1 MHMVANRIKFI
12 KTNIFKMKLLTLT
25 LLFCLSLIPAVQVQ
39 SNNSLPI
46 VPKPLKENTSG
57 EQVALKKE
65 WTVYIPS
72 QLNIGREY
80 LSSIFKE
87 FDIEIVNVTKKKN
100 ALIVVNANKRL
111 SKNPEAYQL
120 EVTSKGT
127 IAISASSENGVLYA
141 FQSLAQIVTAD
152 DNNIS
157 LPVCTVTDEPAFP
170 WRALMLDESRHFHG
184 METVKR
190 FLDEMARLKMNTFHW
205 HLVDDPGWRIEIKK
219 YPELT
224 QIGSRRD
231 FSHRDLTPEKWSET
245 FPAQKMFYTQDE
257 IREVVKYAADRGIKI
272 MPEIEV
278 PGHASAAIAS
288 YPWLGASSSKEGI
301 GIWGDLYNVTD
312 PKVEAFIHDVL
323 DEVIELFPSK
333 LLHIGGDEA
342 DHSHWQRNPQI
353 VEFMKENNIPT
364 FSDLQIWSINRFSK
378 YLASKGVKM
387 MGWNEITGDNI
398 RNEVHIQESQSEKLS
413 EGTIVH
419 FWDGD
424 ISLVN
429 KAIEKGYDV
438 VNSNRHFTYLDY
450 PYEVISLERA
460 YSFNPIPEGLKKSKE
475 SKILGTGCQMW
486 GEFTPNLTRLYYQTF
501 PRLAAYAE
509 NGWTKATNKDYPD
522 FCHRVKN
529 TERRWR
535 KLGYFNQQP
544 SFSKQDDTFT
554 LWQLPSQ
561 INTIGNSFVIR
572 TDNNKIIVMD
582 GGVKEEENYL
592 RGFLAALGNVVDCW
606 FVTHPH
612 ADHIGAL
619 RKILEDPKGIK
630 IGEICQSTFSDNL
643 LDTEPASKEDAVK
656 YYETA
661 RKSGVKSTE
670 VTPGMVFTFGNTTFK
685 ILGIKNEELTG
696 TNPYNNSS
704 VVIRVSDPVKSVL
717 FLADT
722 GKEAG
727 DKLLNGPFR
736 DELDCDYI
744 QLAHHGQKG
753 VSMDFYHTVK
763 FRACLWPTPT
773 WVYNNDTGKG
783 FNTGSLKTMETRET
797 MDELK
802 ITEQYFSFAG
812 LTKIE

>member
-1 MHMVANRIKFI
+1 
-12 KTNIFKMKLLTLT
+12 MKHLVVFFFL
-25 LLFCLSLIPAVQVQ
+25 CLSFIPITK
-39 SNNSLPI
+39 SNNALPI
-46 VPKPLKENTSG
+46 VPKPAQESTSG
-57 EQVALKKE
+57 EQIVVQNKWAIF
-65 WTVYIPS
+65 VPS
-72 QLNIGREY
+72 QLNINKEY
-80 LSSIFKE
+80 LSFIFKE
-87 FDIEIVNVTKKKN
+87 SDIEVTDATDKKN
-100 ALIVVNANKRL
+100 ALIVVDIDKKF
-111 SKNPEAYQL
+111 SKNPESYRL
-120 EVTSKGT
+120 KITGNGKVT
-127 IAISASSENGVLYA
+127 ISASSENGVLYA
-141 FQSLAQIVTAD
+141 FQSLSQIVQAD
-152 DNNIS
+152 GNTVA
-157 LPVCTVTDEPAFP
+157 LPVCTITDEPAFS
-170 WRALMLDESRHFHG
+170 WRAFMLDESRHFHG
-184 METVKR
+184 METVKML
-190 FLDEMARLKMNTFHW
+190 LDEMARLKMNIFHW

-224 QIGSRRD
+224 KIGSLRN
-231 FSHRDLTPEKWSET
+231 FSHRDLTSEKWNET
-245 FPAQKMFYTQDE
+245 YPGKKTFYTQNE
-257 IREVVKYAADRGIKI
+257 IREVVQYAAERGIKI

-288 YPWLGASSSKEGI
+288 YPWLGASSGKEGK

-312 PKVEAFIHDVL
+312 PKVEEFLHDVL

-342 DHSHWQRNPQI
+342 DYSHWQNNPQI
-353 VEFMKENNIPT
+353 VKFMEENHIPT
-364 FSDLQIWSINRFSK
+364 FSDLQVWSINRFSK
-378 YLASKGVKM
+378 YLESKGVKM

-398 RNEVHIQESQSEKLS
+398 RNEAHIEEGQSEKLA

-429 KAIEKGYDV
+429 KAIEKGYNV

-450 PYEVISLERA
+450 PYEVISLEKA
-460 YSFNPIPEGLKKSKE
+460 YSFNPIPDGLEKSKE

-486 GEFTPNLTRLYYQTF
+486 GEYTPNVIRIYYQTF

-509 NGWTKATNKDYPD
+509 NGWTKATDKDYQD

-544 SFSKQDDTFT
+544 SFSKQNDTFT

-561 INTIGNSFVIR
+561 INTIGNSYVIR
-572 TDNNKIIVMD
+572 TDNNKIIVID

-612 ADHIGAL
+612 DDHMGAL
-619 RKILEDPKGIK
+619 TEILENPKGVI
-630 IGEICQSTFSDNL
+630 IGEICQSSFSDNL
-643 LDTEPASKEDAVK
+643 MDSEPASKEAAVK
-656 YYETA
+656 YYEA
-661 RKSGVKSTE
+661 VKNSGIKSTE
-670 VTPGMVFTFGNTTFK
+670 VTPGMVFTFGHTTFK
-685 ILGIKNEELTG
+685 ILGIKNEELSG

-704 VVIRVSDPVKSVL
+704 VVMKVSDPIKSVL

-722 GKEAG
+722 GKESG
-727 DKLLNGPFR
+727 NKLLSGPFK

-744 QLAHHGQKG
+744 QMAHHGQQG
-753 VSMDFYHTVK
+753 VSMDFYRTVK

-773 WVYNNDTGKG
+773 WVYNNDLGSG
-783 FNTGSLKTMETRET
+783 FNTGDLTTMETRET
-797 MDELK
+797 MDQLK
-802 ITEQYFSFAG
+802 ITEQYFSFDG
-812 LTKIE
+812 VTKIE

>member
-1 MHMVANRIKFI
+1 
-12 KTNIFKMKLLTLT
+12 MKNLILTFLL
-25 LLFCLSLIPAVQVQ
+25 CLSIIPAVQ
-39 SNNSLPI
+39 SNSSLPI
-46 VPKPLKENTSG
+46 VPKPAKESTSG
-57 EQVALKKE
+57 EQVDVQKK
-65 WTVYIPS
+65 WTIFISS
-72 QLNIGREY
+72 QLNISGEY
-80 LSSIFKE
+80 LSSLFKE
-87 FDIEIVNVTKKKN
+87 FDIEVTDAADKKS
-100 ALIVVNANKRL
+100 ALIVVNADKKL
-111 SKNPEAYQL
+111 SKNPEAYRLQIGR
-120 EVTSKGT
+120 KGKIT
-127 IAISASSENGVLYA
+127 ISASSENGVLYA
-141 FQSLAQIVTAD
+141 FQSLSQIVRRDGNSVA
-152 DNNIS
+152 
-157 LPVCTVTDEPAFP
+157 LPVCTITDEPAFP
-170 WRALMLDESRHFHG
+170 WRAFMLDESRHFHG
-184 METVKR
+184 METVKKL
-190 FLDEMARLKMNTFHW
+190 LDEMARLKMNTFHW

-224 QIGSRRD
+224 KIGSLRD
-231 FSHRDLTPEKWSET
+231 FSHRDLTPEKWKET
-245 FPAQKMFYTQDE
+245 FPDKKMFYTQEE
-257 IREVVKYAADRGIKI
+257 IGEIVRYATERGIKI

-288 YPWLGASSSKEGI
+288 YPWLGASSSKEGK

-312 PKVEAFIHDVL
+312 PKVEAFLHDIL
-323 DEVIELFPSK
+323 DEVIALFPSK

-342 DHSHWQRNPQI
+342 DYSHWRNNPQI
-353 VEFMKENNIPT
+353 VQFMEDNDIPT
-364 FSDLQIWSINRFSK
+364 FSDLQVWSINRFSN

-398 RNEVHIQESQSEKLS
+398 RNEAHIEEGQSEKLA

-419 FWDGD
+419 FWDGN
-424 ISLVN
+424 ISLAN

-450 PYEVISLERA
+450 PYEMIPLEKA
-460 YSFNPIPEGLKKSKE
+460 YSFNPIPDGLEKSKE
-475 SKILGTGCQMW
+475 PKILGTGCQMW
-486 GEFTPNLTRLYYQTF
+486 GEQTPNVTRVYYQTF

-509 NGWTKATNKDYPD
+509 NGWTKAADKDYQD
-522 FCHRVKN
+522 FCQRVKN

-561 INTIGNSFVIR
+561 INTIGNSYVIR
-572 TDNNKIIVMD
+572 TDNHKVIVID

-592 RGFLAALGNVVDCW
+592 RGFLGALGNVVDCW

-619 RKILEDPKGIK
+619 TKILEAPKGIG
-630 IGEICQSTFSDNL
+630 IREICQSTFSDNL
-643 LDTEPASKEDAVK
+643 LNSEPGSKEDAVK

-661 RKSGVKSTE
+661 KKSGIKSTE
-670 VTPGMVFTFGNTTFK
+670 LAPGMVFTFGNTTFK
-685 ILGIKNEELTG
+685 ILGIKNEELAG

-704 VVIRVSDPVKSVL
+704 VVIRVSDPLKSVL

-727 DKLLNGPFR
+727 DKLLNGPFKE
-736 DELDCDYI
+736 ELDCDYI
-744 QLAHHGQKG
+744 QMSHHGQQG
-753 VSMDFYHTVK
+753 VSMDFYRTVR

-773 WVYNNDTGKG
+773 WVYNNDGGKG
-783 FNTGSLKTMETRET
+783 FNTAHLKTMETRET
-797 MDELK
+797 VEKLN

>member
-1 MHMVANRIKFI
+1 
-12 KTNIFKMKLLTLT
+12 MKHLILTF
-25 LLFCLSLIPAVQVQ
+25 LFSLSLISAVQ

-46 VPKPLKENTSG
+46 VPKPLKETISG
-57 EQVALKKE
+57 EQVTLQKK
-65 WTVYIPS
+65 WTVYVPS
-72 QLNIGREY
+72 QLGIDREY
-80 LSSIFKE
+80 LTSIFRE
-87 FDIEIVNVTKKKN
+87 FDIEIVNVNEKKK
-100 ALIVVNANKRL
+100 AMIVVNANNKL

-120 EVTSKGT
+120 EISPKGKITLSAASK
-127 IAISASSENGVLYA
+127 NGALYA
-141 FQSLAQIVTAD
+141 FQSLAQIVKSG
-152 DNNIS
+152 DNSVS

-170 WRALMLDESRHFHG
+170 WRAFMLDESRHFHG
-184 METVKR
+184 MEAVKR

-224 QIGSRRD
+224 RIGSKRD
-231 FSHRDLTPEKWSET
+231 FSHRDFTLEKWEET
-245 FPAQKMFYTQDE
+245 FPDKKMFYTQDE

-288 YPWLGASSSKEGI
+288 YPWLGASSSKEGK
-301 GIWGDLYNVTD
+301 GIWGDLYYVTD
-312 PKVEAFIHDVL
+312 PKVEAFLHDVL

-342 DHSHWQRNPQI
+342 DHSHWEHNPQI
-353 VEFMKENNIPT
+353 VAFMKENNIPT
-364 FSDLQIWSINRFSK
+364 FSDLQVWSINRFSK

-398 RNEVHIQESQSEKLS
+398 RNEAHIQESQSEKLS

-450 PYEVISLERA
+450 PYEVIPLEKA
-460 YSFNPIPEGLKKSKE
+460 YSFNPIPEGLEKSKE

-486 GEFTPNLTRLYYQTF
+486 GEFTPNLTRLYFQTF

-509 NGWTKATNKDYPD
+509 NGWTKAASKVYQD
-522 FCHRVKN
+522 FCYRVKD

-535 KLGYFNQQP
+535 KMGYFNQQP

-561 INTIGNSFVIR
+561 INTIGNSYVIR

-619 RKILEDPKGIK
+619 TKILEDPKGIT
-630 IGEICQSTFSDNL
+630 IREICQSSFSDNL
-643 LDTEPASKEDAVK
+643 LNSEPGSKKDAVK
-656 YYETA
+656 YYETVK
-661 RKSGVKSTE
+661 KSGIKSTE
-670 VTPGMVFTFGNTTFK
+670 VTSGMVLTFGKTTFK
-685 ILGIKNEELTG
+685 ILGIKNEELEG

-722 GKEAG
+722 GREAG
-727 DKLLNGPFR
+727 DKLLNGPFK

-744 QLAHHGQKG
+744 QVSHHGQNG
-753 VSMDFYHTVK
+753 VSMDFYRRVK

-773 WVYNNDTGKG
+773 WVYNNDTGNG
-783 FNTGSLKTMETRET
+783 FNTGHLRSMETRET
-797 MDELK
+797 MDALK

-812 LTKIE
+812 VTKIE

>member
-1 MHMVANRIKFI
+1 
-12 KTNIFKMKLLTLT
+12 MKQLLVTFF
-25 LLFCLSLIPAVQVQ
+25 LLLSIVPALQ
-39 SNNSLPI
+39 SNSSLPI
-46 VPKPLKENTSG
+46 VPKPANENTSG
-57 EQVALKKE
+57 EQVSVEKK
-65 WTVYIPS
+65 WSVFIPS
-72 QLNIGREY
+72 QLNISREY

-87 FDIEIVNVTKKKN
+87 FGIECTAATDKKS
-100 ALIVVNANKRL
+100 ALIVVDDHKKL
-111 SKNPEAYQL
+111 SKNSEAYRLQIG
-120 EVTSKGT
+120 SKGRIT
-127 IAISASSENGVLYA
+127 ISASSENGVLYA
-141 FQSLAQIVTAD
+141 FQSLSQIVMENGNSVT
-152 DNNIS
+152 
-157 LPVCTVTDEPAFP
+157 LPVCTIIDEPAFP
-170 WRALMLDESRHFHG
+170 WRAFMLDESRHFHG
-184 METVKR
+184 METVKKL
-190 FLDEMARLKMNTFHW
+190 LDEMARLKMNTFHW

-224 QIGSRRD
+224 KIGSLRD
-231 FSHRDLTPEKWSET
+231 FSHRDLTPEKWNET
-245 FPAQKMFYTQDE
+245 FPGKRMFYTQEE
-257 IREVVKYAADRGIKI
+257 IREVIEYASERGIKI

-288 YPWLGASSSKEGI
+288 YPWLGASSSKEGK

-312 PKVEAFIHDVL
+312 PKVEAFLHDVL
-323 DEVIELFPSK
+323 DEVTALFPSK

-342 DHSHWQRNPQI
+342 DYSHWRNNPQI
-353 VEFMKENNIPT
+353 VKFMEDNNIPT
-364 FSDLQIWSINRFSK
+364 FSDLQVWSINRFSN

-398 RNEVHIQESQSEKLS
+398 RNEAHIEAGQSEKLA

-424 ISLVN
+424 ISLAN

-450 PYEVISLERA
+450 PYEVIPLEKA
-460 YSFNPIPEGLKKSKE
+460 YSFNPIPDGLEKIKE
-475 SKILGTGCQMW
+475 SKIIGTGCQMW
-486 GEFTPNLTRLYYQTF
+486 GEYTPNVTRIYYQTF

-509 NGWTKATNKDYPD
+509 NGWTKAGDKDYRD
-522 FCHRVKN
+522 FCLRVKN

-561 INTIGNSFVIR
+561 INTIGNSYVIL
-572 TDNNKIIVMD
+572 TDNHKVIVID
-582 GGVKEEENYL
+582 GGVKEEEGYL
-592 RGFLAALGNVVDCW
+592 RGFLGALGNVVDCW

-612 ADHIGAL
+612 ADHMGAL
-619 RKILEDPKGIK
+619 TKILEAPKGIT
-630 IGEICQSTFSDNL
+630 IREICQSTFSDNL
-643 LDTEPASKEDAVK
+643 LNSEPGSKEDAVK

-661 RKSGVKSTE
+661 KKSGIKSTE
-670 VTPGMVFTFGNTTFK
+670 LAPGMVFTFGNTVFK
-685 ILGIKNEELTG
+685 ILGIKNEELAG

-704 VVIRVSDPVKSVL
+704 VVIRVSDPLKSVL

-727 DKLLNGPFR
+727 DKLLNGPFKE
-736 DELDCDYI
+736 ELDCDYI
-744 QLAHHGQKG
+744 QMSHHGQQG
-753 VSMDFYHTVK
+753 VSMDFYRTVR

-773 WVYNNDTGKG
+773 WVYNNDGGKG
-783 FNTGSLKTMETRET
+783 FNTAHLKTMETRET
-797 MDELK
+797 VEKLN